1 MKTKKMI
8 RSMSFVAAKLI
19 LALGLFTSCNEE
31 FPNLLN
37 EYGEQPDFD
46 SGSSKVLY
54 VIVDGVRGKAMQE
67 LNLPNFRVINRNSL
81 HSYGSLGDFTS
92 LPFTKE
98 TGLTNLLT
106 GVTSAKHGVEGT
118 DLSTANLSEYPTL
131 VSRIN
136 SNNTNFGSVTFTS
149 DTEVSQTLFAGA
161 DENVI
166 LQNDEEIL
174 TQAIREIATGDKD
187 LIITHLTEP
196 YAIGQ
201 AHSFETSSQEY
212 VDALH
217 TFDQQIGDLVEAVKS
232 RDTYLQENWL
242 IVISSSIGGPAVNDA
257 VDNTSYGDNER
268 NTITYFYSPKFAR
281 SLLIRPN
288 STEIPFDGNAVRYT
302 YSTGDVRAE
311 VQTPSEFNYNNETD
325 FTVNFFYK
333 QSVPGVQNYPC
344 ILNKRAAFDS
354 GAGWQI
360 LLSGGAPEFC
370 SNFSNKIKGGD
381 ISDGLWHSV
390 TVTVSRSGSADSV
403 KIFVDGAV
411 GGKSTVNTNAMT
423 NDMPFA
429 IGKIPGFNYNNASF
443 VMANLQIYK
452 GVAFTEAEVKQYHGL
467 TAISETNMPH
477 YNKLDGYWPGYDDVG
492 TNKLTDATG
501 RNNNMVLKGSYD
513 WESYSDLVSYFT
525 PPITESFYKLVPN
538 AVDTPFFIYQWFGI
552 VPKASWGLE
561 GKSWTPSLLVS
572 SN

>member
-1 MKTKKMI
+1 MKTNNMI
-8 RSMSFVAAKLI
+8 RRISFITAKLI
-19 LALGLFTSCNEE
+19 LAVGVLTSCNDD
-31 FPNLLN
+31 FPNLLK
-37 EYGEQPDFD
+37 EYGEQPDFN

-54 VIVDGVRGKAMQE
+54 VIADGVRGKAMQE

-81 HSYGSLGDFTS
+81 HSFGALGDFTG

-98 TGLTNLLT
+98 TGLTSLLT
-106 GVTSAKHGVEGT
+106 GVTSAKHGVTGT
-118 DLSTANLSEYPTL
+118 DLASANLDNYPSL
-131 VSRIN
+131 VDRIN
-136 SNNTNFGSVTFTS
+136 SSDSNLSSVTFTS
-149 DTEVSQTLFAGA
+149 DERVSQTLFTSA
-161 DENVI
+161 DENV
-166 LQNDEEIL
+166 LAQNDNEIL
-174 TQAIREIATGDKD
+174 GQVISEIKSGNKD

-196 YAIGQ
+196 YKVGL

-212 VDALH
+212 VLAL
-217 TFDQQIGDLVEAVKS
+217 TSFDQQVGDLVEAVKS
-232 RDTYLQENWL
+232 RETYAQENWL
-242 IVISSSIGGPAVNDA
+242 IVISSSIGGPAANDV

-268 NTITYFYSPKFAR
+268 NTITYFYSPKFDR

-288 STEIPFDGNAVRYT
+288 STEIPFDGSAVRYT

-311 VQTPSEFNYNNETD
+311 VQNVAEFNYDSQTD
-325 FTVNFFYK
+325 FTVNFLYK
-333 QSVPGVQNYPC
+333 QAVPGVQNYPC

-360 LLSGGAPEFC
+360 LLSGGAPEFG

-467 TAISETNMPH
+467 TAISEANMPH

-552 VPKASWGLE
+552 VPKASWGLD